1 MKISLTK
8 DIEKVRALARS
19 RVDELFASRINEA
32 IGPKA
37 SLYSV
42 KYASALAYLTGVS
55 SPLIASRQ
63 EAETVIAKNAEMQAA
78 LAILEGE
85 RQALQAQIDE
95 ASTAHEIE
103 RLISQ

>member
-8 DIEKVRALARS
+8 DIEKIRASARN
-19 RVDELFASRINEA
+19 RVDELFAARIDEA

-37 SLYSV
+37 SLYSM
-42 KYASALAYLTGVS
+42 KYAAALALLSGVV
-55 SPLIASRQ
+55 SPLISSMQ
-63 EAETVIAKNAEMQAA
+63 EAEAIIAKNAEMQAA
-78 LAILEGE
+78 LAIIESD
-85 RQALQAQIDE
+85 RQALQAEIDE